1 MWKIKHIDCENF
13 ISFKSVS
20 VDIPENVC
28 TLIYGINLDNDKQK
42 NNGTGKSSLVEAIAF
57 GLTGEPL
64 RGVDKIEEIIN
75 DHSDTAHIRLEL
87 ANDFDGNKFTVD
99 RIIYRKL
106 PQTIECHKYDESGA
120 EIETDKTSQPTVL
133 DYNRYILDEIGLT
146 KDDLYSNFILSSSK
160 YKSFFDASDK
170 AKKAMINR
178 FSGADAVDK
187 AIEVLQK
194 DKAPIESALTKA
206 KEEKIAIDSKIEVIE
221 QQMADADN
229 KKEEF
234 EREKKERIA
243 GLQDKIAGVREE
255 IRINNG
261 QIQKADK
268 RLDSIDEVGGLIE
281 DMQDKDYVLSIA
293 YQKVNEKLEEYK
305 LPRTKNYLE
314 ISKAANE
321 KIHSISEKKAEKK
334 RHILMLGDSLR
345 DAQNK
350 VDDAQAK
357 VNKFADECKN
367 ADRDAALDLKSI
379 QTDIEN
385 NEKAIDEQWN
395 KLRNLQ
401 DTSERLDKA
410 IREAHN
416 MLHGAITCPMCKYEF
431 FLNENVSVEEVKQS
445 LKVNQEKLDTNK
457 HNIERA
463 DKQYDK
469 LKVDKDSLKK
479 EKEAVNKEITERS
492 DQLCELRNELNRAQ
506 LSLGS
511 VTVEIGTAKRE
522 IIALE
527 NDIKSEQTK
536 ISNMFRNMLQE
547 ALDIIDAAI
556 DTGERYVKTIKEKN
570 VAAEASIE
578 AYEKSIATIKNSS
591 QSDFVKSLN
600 KSLAEY
606 KKAQRTADI
615 GLLNAQKEF
624 DKYVLQEN
632 YFVEF
637 RSYLANKKV
646 EAISGVTN
654 YFLEL
659 IGSDLRVEMLGF
671 KRLKNGAIRDKI
683 SVNVLRN
690 GIPMGSVFKYS
701 QGERSRINLA
711 SILGLQRLTNN
722 SAENGKGLDLLI
734 ADEILDSEDTT
745 GIEATCEALN
755 KLRITSLIVTQNP
768 ISANDGETI
777 RVTKENGYS
786 RIEIV

>member
-1 MWKIKHIDCENF
+1 MWKIKHIDCDNF
-13 ISFKSVS
+13 ISFKSAS

-87 ANDFDGNKFTVD
+87 TNDFDSSKFTID
-99 RIIYRKL
+99 RTIYRKL

-170 AKKAMINR
+170 TKKAMINR

-187 AIEVLQK
+187 AIEALQK
-194 DKAPIESALTKA
+194 DKVPAERTLTKA

-221 QQMADADN
+221 QQIADADN
-229 KKEEF
+229 KKEEY

-243 GLQDKIAGVREE
+243 GLQDKIAEVREE
-255 IRINNG
+255 IRANNE
-261 QIQKADK
+261 QIQKANK

-281 DMQDKDYVLSIA
+281 DMQDKDYDLSTA
-293 YQKVNEKLEEYK
+293 YLKINGSLEQYK
-305 LPRTKNYLE
+305 LSKTKDYLE
-314 ISKAANE
+314 MSKESSE
-321 KIHSISEKKAEKK
+321 KIHSISEKKTEKEK
-334 RHILMLGDSLR
+334 YTLMLGDNLR
-345 DAQNK
+345 GAQKK
-350 VDDAQAK
+350 VDNAQAK
-357 VNKFADECKN
+357 VNKFADECKKAN
-367 ADRDAALDLKSI
+367 EDAALDLKDI
-379 QTDIEN
+379 QIDIEN
-385 NEKAIDEQWN
+385 NEKAIEEQWR
-395 KLRNLQ
+395 KLRDLQ
-401 DTSERLDKA
+401 DTSDRLDKV

-416 MLHGAITCPMCKYEF
+416 MLHGVITCPKCKHEF
-431 FLNENVSVEEVKQS
+431 FLDENVSVEEVKQN
-445 LKVNQEKLDTNK
+445 LKASQEKLEVNKTNVEK
-457 HNIERA
+457 V

-469 LKVDKDSLKK
+469 LKAEKDSLKK
-479 EKEAVNKEITERS
+479 EKEAVNKEISERS
-492 DQLCELRNELNRAQ
+492 DQLYELRNELNRAQ

-511 VTVEIGTAKRE
+511 VTTEIGTAERE
-522 IIALE
+522 IMALE

-536 ISNMFRNMLQE
+536 INNMLRNMLQE

-556 DTGERYVKTIKEKN
+556 DTGERYVKAIEEKN
-570 VAAEASIE
+570 VAAKASIE
-578 AYEKSIATIKNSS
+578 AYEKSIETVKNSS
-591 QSDFVKSLN
+591 QSDFVKSLD
-600 KSLAEY
+600 KSLTEY
-606 KKAQRTADI
+606 EKVQQAANVE
-615 GLLNAQKEF
+615 LLNAQKEF
-624 DKYVLQEN
+624 DKYTLQEN

-646 EAISGVTN
+646 EAIAGVTN

-671 KRLKNGAIRDKI
+671 KRLKNGTIRDKI

-755 KLRITSLIVTQNP
+755 KLQITSLIVTQNP

-777 RVTKENGYS
+777 RVTKENGFS
-786 RIEIV
+786 KIEIE